1 MQVSKRTI
9 YRDVLALNEA
19 DVPIISMPGQGYTL
33 MPGDFLLAL
42 QFSAEEAV
50 MLLGSDFTAQPFGV
64 EPEAAA
70 RQVSRKIAAVLDPAR
85 REEVSFL
92 LENVRLLRQKPGPF
106 GRIFTLQDPDG
117 YQLTLY
123 PG

>member
-9 YRDVLALNEA
+9 CRDVLVLN
-19 DVPIISMPGQGYTL
+19 DIVSTPGQGYTL
-33 MPGDFLLAL
+33 MPGYFLPPL

-50 MLLGSDFTAQPFGV
+50 MLLGSNVTAQPFRV
-64 EPEAAA
+64 EPAAAA

-106 GRIFTLQDPDG
+106 GWMFTLQDPDG

-123 PG
+123 LG

>member
-1 MQVSKRTI
+1 
-9 YRDVLALNEA
+9 
-19 DVPIISMPGQGYTL
+19 VPIVSTPGQGYTL
-33 MPGDFLLAL
+33 MPGYFLLPL

-50 MLLGSDFTAQPFGV
+50 MLLGSDVNAQPFRV
-64 EPEAAA
+64 EPAAAA
-70 RQVSRKIAAVLDPAR
+70 RQVSRKIATVLDPAR

-106 GRIFTLQDPDG
+106 GRMFTLQDPDG

-123 PG
+123 PR